1 MASPEF
7 EIYISGGTVS
17 IDDWRRAKEAGE
29 HDLPALDDAQK
40 EAAFKIGMAA
50 TEYARGVL
58 AEEIGRKNQRE
69 RGKRLGEVIKN
80 SLSRLNQSWE
90 LSSLVRKG
98 VDDVWIARFEDAGRA
113 SKIEIPIELAD
124 DVVDSDDPFSRAK
137 LDRLLTEKL
146 ESSAV
151 RKAS

>member
-1 MASPEF
+1 MASPDF
-7 EIYISGGTVS
+7 QIHISGGTVS
-17 IDDWRRAKEAGE
+17 IDDWRRANEAAE
-29 HDLPALDDAQK
+29 ADLPALDKAQK
-40 EAAFKIGMAA
+40 EAALKLGMTDA
-50 TEYARGVL
+50 EYARGVL
-58 AEEIGRKNQRE
+58 ADEIGRKHQQE

-80 SLSRLNQSWE
+80 LLGRSNQTWE

-98 VDDVWIARFEDAGRA
+98 IDDVWIARFEDAGRA
-113 SKIEIPIELAD
+113 SKVEIPLELAD
-124 DVVDSDDPFSRAK
+124 DVVDSGDPFSKAK